1 MTFAIIKTS
10 AGYMVLNQETD
21 EFVNDEHGD
30 NTFDDIKDAERIL
43 DAIKILSALGDK
55 PKPKRPSKKAIAHAF
70 GHHLTVDVKGYEE
83 TAWDILNW
91 QDIDDLFLF
100 LQDYVEMQN
109 VGAHSDYE
117 HMHPS
122 DLEHSI
128 VSMAWGYK

>member
-1 MTFAIIKTS
+1 MKFAIIKTS
-10 AGYMVLNQETD
+10 AGYMVTNTETGD
-21 EFVNDEHGD
+21 YINDENGD

-43 DAIKILSALGDK
+43 NAITILSALGD
-55 PKPKRPSKKAIAHAF
+55 KPKRPSKKAIAHAF

-91 QDIDDLFLF
+91 LDIDDLFLF

-117 HMHPS
+117 HMHAT
-122 DLEHSI
+122 DLEYSI
-128 VSMAWGYK
+128 VNMAWGYK